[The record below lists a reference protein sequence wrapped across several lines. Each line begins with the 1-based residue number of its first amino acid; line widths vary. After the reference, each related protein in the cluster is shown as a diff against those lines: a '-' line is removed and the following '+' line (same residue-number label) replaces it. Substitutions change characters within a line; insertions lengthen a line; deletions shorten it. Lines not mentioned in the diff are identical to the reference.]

1 MNDRV
6 TQKLADY
13 QARIDRL
20 TDEFANA
27 ADDPESRKRLA
38 NEIQAVT
45 DGMTVYKALASL

>member
-20 TDEFANA
+20 VDEFTNET
-27 ADDPESRKRLA
+27 DNPERRKQLA

-45 DGMTVYKALASL
+45 NGMTVYKALASL